1 MIVPSHSERPYP
13 SHLKKQYQSFL
24 QSKYNF
30 LGGPYGKGPQ
40 ENLQRKFCADI
51 YQKILIQIERKKKT
65 PDQYFS
71 KYDMNKGLKTITTN
85 NFSRALK
92 NLDLILSPYE
102 TELLV
107 NSLETE
113 KHLILSLKNSK
124 GFFWG

>member
-1 MIVPSHSERPYP
+1 METLEKIKQRYDDDLFELISCMIVPSHSERPYP

-65 PDQYFS
+65 PD
-71 KYDMNKGLKTITTN
+71 
-85 NFSRALK
+85 
-92 NLDLILSPYE
+92 
-102 TELLV
+102 
-107 NSLETE
+107 
-113 KHLILSLKNSK
+113 
-124 GFFWG
+124 